1 MDLKVLKN
9 IVAAQLSKLGIKQEK
24 ALLLILM
31 ALSFIMFFYKL
42 GAPSLFETDEVI
54 YSQVAREMIR
64 TGDWIT
70 LHLFSNKWF
79 IHPPFY
85 LWLTALSSY
94 IFGVSEFNTRI
105 WNALFAVGLVYVT
118 YLLGKKMFRDGVG
131 LLAGFILATSLQYI
145 LQARVAVFDIPLVFF
160 EMLSLLFFF
169 YWLEDKLP
177 KYYYLFFLSM
187 GLAVLMKGPVGIALP
202 LIAAITYLAISG
214 NLKALFNFRLIPGL
228 AIAYLAGGTWYT
240 AEIMIHGRGFVDS
253 VIGFYVAGRYLTA
266 IESHYGSWYFYIPV
280 VIIGFTPWICFL
292 PYSIIYQWRNRGDTD
307 NLFSILW
314 MGTVLL
320 FFSLAGTKL
329 PGYIMSLYPFAAIS
343 ISKMIQDYFS
353 GENSGLQ
360 LLIPRAYKTMAV
372 FSVLLIVIGALLK
385 IFQFPEIY
393 DRFLAD
399 INVTMTMIGTG
410 GMVASLWFFKRRDSI
425 FPVTVLVVTML
436 IVSIYT
442 ASCTMVNLD
451 CFKPMKAISQK
462 INSQYVSSEVI
473 VGYKVLNQGSFM
485 HYLDKPVIWISNI
498 IELRDQLKRPE
509 KMLLITNEKDF
520 LGLGHDNRK
529 SIFLVYKAGDMVLLS
544 NQK

>member
-1 MDLKVLKN
+1 MDLKILKN
-9 IVAAQLSKLGIKQEK
+9 IVTTQLSRLGIKQEK
-24 ALLLILM
+24 AMLFILM
-31 ALSFIMFFYKL
+31 ILSFIMFFYKL

-54 YSQVAREMIR
+54 YSQVAREIVR
-64 TGDWIT
+64 TGDWMT
-70 LHLFSNKWF
+70 PHLFSKEWF
-79 IHPPFY
+79 VHPPFY
-85 LWLTALSSY
+85 MWLTALSSY
-94 IFGVSEFNTRI
+94 VFGVSEFNTRL
-105 WNALFAVGLVYVT
+105 WNALFAIGLVYVT

-145 LQARVAVFDIPLVFF
+145 LQARMAVFDIPLVFF
-160 EMLSLLFFF
+160 EMLSILFFF

-187 GLAVLMKGPVGIALP
+187 GLAVLMKGPIGIVLP
-202 LIAAITYLAISG
+202 LSAVIVYLAFTSS
-214 NLKALFNFRLIPGL
+214 LMALFNFRIIPGL
-228 AIAYLAGGTWYT
+228 MIAYLAGGTWYT
-240 AEIMIHGRGFVDS
+240 AEMMIHGREFIDS

-266 IESHYGSWYFYIPV
+266 IESHYGPWYFYIPV

-329 PGYIMSLYPFAAIS
+329 PGYIMSLYPLAAIS